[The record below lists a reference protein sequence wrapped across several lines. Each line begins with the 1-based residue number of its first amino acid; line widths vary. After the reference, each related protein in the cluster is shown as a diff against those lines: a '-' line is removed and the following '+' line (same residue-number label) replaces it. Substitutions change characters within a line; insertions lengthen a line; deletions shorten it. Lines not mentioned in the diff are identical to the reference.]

1 LRKRV
6 SSRGAYVKVMG
17 SSVYPDFTEFLV
29 RAGIDS
35 ISINPDATMFTRKLV
50 ASIEQRIMLEK
61 ALGKV
66 KLDPDWDLPDP
77 DKE

>member
-1 LRKRV
+1 V
-6 SSRGAYVKVMG
+6 AG
-17 SSVYPDFTEFLV
+17 
-29 RAGIDS
+29 GIDS

-50 ASIEQRIMLEK
+50 ASIEQSIEQRIMLEK

>member
-1 LRKRV
+1 
-6 SSRGAYVKVMG
+6 M
-17 SSVYPDFTEFLV
+17 V

-35 ISINPDATMFTRKLV
+35 FSINPDATMFTRKLV